1 MCLPL
6 NYIIMSSLSNIFLLI
21 FLSVTISYF
30 GQQYS
35 LGLIG
40 LLLISC
46 LIIRL
51 PTIMGF
57 IMFLY
62 LLYFVVFKQLFDD
75 NINQIITEKLD
86 ILTNI
91 IFKQILDTNQYK
103 DFLQISFVQ
112 SYNQYIK
119 AQHPQT

>member
-1 MCLPL
+1 
-6 NYIIMSSLSNIFLLI
+6 
-21 FLSVTISYF
+21 
-30 GQQYS
+30 
-35 LGLIG
+35 
-40 LLLISC
+40 
-46 LIIRL
+46 
-51 PTIMGF
+51 
-57 IMFLY
+57 MFLY